1 LELFSVGELFMALK
15 ARLYDSNKNL
25 VTVTLGTLG
34 FMAAAMGPAIDKHSK
49 VLLSI
54 AVILFMD
61 ASWVHLL
68 EGLIIYVA
76 GFTVGMP
83 F

>member
-1 LELFSVGELFMALK
+1 MALK

-34 FMAAAMGPAIDKHSK
+34 FMAAAMGPTIDKHSK

-61 ASWVHLL
+61 A
-68 EGLIIYVA
+68 
-76 GFTVGMP
+76 
-83 F
+83 

>member
-34 FMAAAMGPAIDKHSK
+34 FMAAAMGPTIDKHSK

-61 ASWVHLL
+61 A
-68 EGLIIYVA
+68 
-76 GFTVGMP
+76 
-83 F
+83 